1 MKPKQKRL
9 FVAKQRR
16 QAEEASKA
24 EAAKIAEQKKAEK
37 KAKEKAKEKAAPA
50 PQAMP
55 EPVEEKPS
63 KTKKVRTKRKS
74 YFDSDE

>member
-16 QAEEASKA
+16 QAEEAAKA
-24 EAAKIAEQKKAEK
+24 EAAKIAEQKKA
-37 KAKEKAKEKAAPA
+37 KEKAKAAPV

-55 EPVEEKPS
+55 EPVEEKTS
-63 KTKKVRTKRKS
+63 KIKKVRTKRKS